1 MSDQQARPGTDIPA
15 HDEIE
20 SKALI
25 DIVMILKEV
34 EKSMDDFIK
43 LENVESNLSGTE
55 RRRLISAGV
64 RNWGFIDKA
73 YDISRDNPAFLPPNF
88 SSYDM
93 GVAVRE
99 FEEIRQLV
107 FTLNQFQQIANDTML
122 IRADACYRLA
132 LRVYGSLREQARNK
146 VPGADALFQALLKF
160 FRRRRRPDE
169 AGPEDPTEKELE
181 RDFHRMLHGTA
192 DGKIEIINERPRIS
206 AGVHEAIDE
215 VNTGHAAIKE
225 TKQGEIRE

>member
-1 MSDQQARPGTDIPA
+1 MSDQVTMPGNIPA
-15 HDEIE
+15 HDDIH
-20 SKALI
+20 SKALL
-25 DIVMILKEV
+25 DIVNIIDAV
-34 EKSMDDFIK
+34 EKLMNDFAKIENMD
-43 LENVESNLSGTE
+43 SNLTSVE
-55 RRRLISAGV
+55 RKRLIGAGV

-93 GVAVRE
+93 GVSVRE

-107 FTLNQFQQIANDTML
+107 FTLNQFQQLANDAML
-122 IRADACYRLA
+122 LRADACYRLA
-132 LRVYGSLREQARNK
+132 LRMYGSLREQARNK
-146 VPGADALFQALLKF
+146 VKGADALFQALLKF

-169 AGPEDPTEKELE
+169 AGPEEPTEKELE

-192 DGKIEIINERPRIS
+192 DGRIEIINERPRTS

-215 VNTGHAAIKE
+215 VNSGHAAIKE
-225 TKQGEIRE
+225 TRQGESKE